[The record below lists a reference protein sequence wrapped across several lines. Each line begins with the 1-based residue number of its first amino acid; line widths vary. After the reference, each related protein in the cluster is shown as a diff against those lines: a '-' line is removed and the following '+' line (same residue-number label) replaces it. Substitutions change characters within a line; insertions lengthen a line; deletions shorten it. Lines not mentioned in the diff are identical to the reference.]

1 MNEELLS
8 KDPLNKIIS
17 KSKGDST
24 IRYITFNVNGVKTI
38 FNYHPWNQLKNNKD
52 FNTLFNLLQ
61 ADIITLQ
68 ELKLTETSLQQQM
81 SQLVHLSDYK
91 SFISIP
97 VTKKGYSGVGLFIRN
112 PKSNE
117 NKKHRK
123 HLTVIKAEEGITGWL
138 PSSSSSSSSSA
149 NKIPYRES
157 ANNIGGYTDIEK
169 LPGLHLDSEGR
180 CVCVELADNTVIFAV
195 YCPANSQCT
204 YEGELFRLTFI
215 KLLLQ
220 RCYNLVK
227 LYPKKK
233 IVIMGDIN
241 IAIDMIDHAETIE
254 LGIKENLLKPS
265 FRGHNFEVLNYE
277 NCVSFRTATEARK
290 LLNKYVIR
298 SIWQD
303 LKNEKNPNQK
313 EREKE
318 EPFLYDTT
326 RLVQGRRMKM
336 YTVWNTLTNARQI
349 NHGSRIDLILFSDEK
364 MVQRISN
371 ADIWPFLMGSDHCP
385 VFTDC
390 DMSDEDDDEDEDE
403 DEDENED
410 GNKTGVD
417 LIEQPKLSFEAKN
430 HFKINKIRDITSFFG
445 SKRQKLQ

>member
-1 MNEELLS
+1 MLNKELLS
-8 KDPLNKIIS
+8 KEPLNKIIS
-17 KSKGDST
+17 KLKEEST
-24 IRYITFNVNGVKTI
+24 IRYVTFNVNGVKTI
-38 FNYHPWNQLKNNKD
+38 FNYHPWNQFNKD
-52 FNTLFNLLQ
+52 FNALFNLLQ

-68 ELKLTETSLQQQM
+68 ELKLTETSLQQT
-81 SQLVHLSDYK
+81 SQLVHLSNFK

-112 PKSNE
+112 PKPNDKNE
-117 NKKHRK
+117 NGK

-138 PSSSSSSSSSA
+138 SSSSK

-157 ANNIGGYTDIEK
+157 TDNIGGYTDIEE

-204 YEGELFRLTFI
+204 YEGELFRLTFM

-220 RCYNLVK
+220 RCSNLIK
-227 LYPKKK
+227 MKKK

-254 LGIKENLLKPS
+254 LGIKENLLKPT

-277 NCVSFRTATEARK
+277 NCVQFRSATEARK

-298 SIWQD
+298 SMWQD
-303 LKNEKNPNQK
+303 LKDERNNDNE
-313 EREKE
+313 E

-336 YTVWNTLTNARQI
+336 YTVWNTLTNARQV
-349 NHGSRIDLILFSDEK
+349 NHGSRIDLILFSDLK

-390 DMSDEDDDEDEDE
+390 DISENDDNSSVE
-403 DEDENED
+403 
-410 GNKTGVD
+410 V
-417 LIEQPKLSFEAKN
+417 IEQPKLTFEAKN
-430 HFKINKIRDITSFFG
+430 HFKINKVRDITSFFG
-445 SKRQKLQ
+445 TKRQKLK